1 MALNAATIR
10 AAVEAAVA
18 AEFPNQFPEVD
29 PPDTTTDIADALAA
43 LFGEMSDVIIAAMK
57 TDADLTGVTSGS
69 DTVAGGVD

>member
-1 MALNAATIR
+1 MALNAVTIR

-18 AEFPNQFPEVD
+18 AEFPNQFPEGS
-29 PPDTTTDIADALAA
+29 PPDTTTAISDAMAA
-43 LFGEMSDVIIAAMK
+43 LFGEASDVIIAAIK